1 MLPVSYL
8 SVGDLHLRVF
18 QLRTFTSISAVL
30 GTGPPIGIIGSNIN
44 LSRSNRLTAS
54 AERGKRLKVGRGIE
68 KGRWEN
74 VKVTVTET

>member
-1 MLPVSYL
+1 M
-8 SVGDLHLRVF
+8 
-18 QLRTFTSISAVL
+18 L

-44 LSRSNRLTAS
+44 LSRSHRLTAS